1 MIERA
6 TRFPRTNGF
15 LPEVY
20 QEPEKRLQIKPDFFR
35 LFSGFPSFFHLFS
48 TSLSHVAE
56 LICHLSLAGKR
67 VKNKL
72 AVLLMYETFLVFL
85 PAGPG
90 DHHVGK
96 HRQIN
101 SRDIYVQGLSD
112 FFKTALRQKPYAT
125 QVRYMSHCDIPFP
138 KLSTP
143 GY

>member
-1 MIERA
+1 MIERS

-101 SRDIYVQGLSD
+101 CNYGSLPTVDSERFFSREQAVSAHSSLISRRVH
-112 FFKTALRQKPYAT
+112 KEE
-125 QVRYMSHCDIPFP
+125 
-138 KLSTP
+138 
-143 GY
+143 